1 MSNAFASKRCR
12 RKPWPSNESPYEPVD
27 PSGNPIEILLDPSAK
42 RSRERSP
49 SPDEVKRHQ
58 ALLNSHNASFYLLR

>member
-49 SPDEVKRHQ
+49 S
-58 ALLNSHNASFYLLR
+58 HNASFYLLR